1 MIIQYNIYDTYN
13 SKKIIISSDNK
24 FIMIQ
29 IKTSSRLIKVLVFNY
44 YEGNLFMTIESGLM
58 NYEDDY
64 FDMALANDDKE
75 IIISC

>member
-1 MIIQYNIYDTYN
+1 MILQYNIYDTYN